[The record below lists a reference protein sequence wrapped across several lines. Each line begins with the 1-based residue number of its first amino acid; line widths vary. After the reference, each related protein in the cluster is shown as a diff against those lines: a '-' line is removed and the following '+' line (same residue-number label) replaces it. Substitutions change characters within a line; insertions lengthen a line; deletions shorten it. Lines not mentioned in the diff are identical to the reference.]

1 MDARD
6 DYDEIVEIIKEQVE
20 YLRHYTGIVTNR
32 RLVSVGAKGRQF
44 VQVKA
49 TVSELGLI
57 TDDLAIWCNPR
68 DGRSMIVPNVDDYV
82 EIYFINGDSSR
93 PVYLYPVSEI
103 PDHGFDNADLEKDII
118 YQDIDNSIHITF
130 DRSGNKLEIG
140 NSDLKEAARVDD
152 QAESSISIDSTFWTW
167 INAVHAALQS
177 SPANGIVGATLP
189 TKAVSAITE
198 GSDQVF
204 IGGK

>member
-6 DYDEIVEIIKEQVE
+6 DYDEIVEIVKEQVE

-32 RLVSVGAKGRQF
+32 RLVSIGIKGRQF

-57 TDDLAIWCNPR
+57 TDDLAIWCSPR

-103 PDHGFDNADLEKDII
+103 PDHGFNNADLEKDII

-130 DRSGNKLEIG
+130 DKAIGVFEIG
-140 NSDLKEAARVDD
+140 NSSMAAASRVGDGVRV
-152 QAESSISIDSTFWTW
+152 T
-167 INAVHAALQS
+167 INAGALGNIPAQGAAY
-177 SPANGIVGATLP
+177 P
-189 TKAVSAITE
+189 VSTIILDTAEIIE